1 MRYWKGTH
9 LGHSINRLPLQY
21 ILKVQNN
28 IDENYTSTHYDTFC
42 LFHQVDQVLGDI
54 ARDAQIDH
62 PVHQVETQEHDGEDD
77 PAVLVDVAGAH
88 AQHAVGG
95 LGGRERRRDHNGN
108 GGEGRAA
115 ATSPPERL
123 LLLGGVA
130 WERVVAAVERAG
142 HHAARVEPHASL
154 KTRDINLKGQ

>member
-1 MRYWKGTH
+1 M
-9 LGHSINRLPLQY
+9 Y

-42 LFHQVDQVLGDI
+42 LFYQVDQVLGDI

-77 PAVLVDVAGAH
+77 PAVLVDVAGTH
-88 AQHAVGG
+88 AQYAVGG
-95 LGGRERRRDHNGN
+95 LGGGERRRDHNGDR
-108 GGEGRAA
+108 GEGRAA
-115 ATSPPERL
+115 SASPPERL

-142 HHAARVEPHASL
+142 HHTARVEPHASL
-154 KTRDINLKGQ
+154 KNKRHKFKGTIT